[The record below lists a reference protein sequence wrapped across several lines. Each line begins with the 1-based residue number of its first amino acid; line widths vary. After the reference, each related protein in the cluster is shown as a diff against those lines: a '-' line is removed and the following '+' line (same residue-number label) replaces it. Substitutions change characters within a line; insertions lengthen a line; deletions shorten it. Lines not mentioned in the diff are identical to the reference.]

1 MFILAF
7 DRRHKIL
14 RSTVVGVLS
23 SNLLSAWD
31 QAVVAFTAAH
41 GPSHGLIDF
50 TEVAA
55 IAVPLSRLASRGRQ
69 PQISPGWE
77 RVIVAP
83 RTDLVEWSRIFSEYQ
98 GAAGFRPP
106 ITVASMDEAYRLLGL
121 TDPIFE
127 PVQDVGPTGGPY
139 GI

>member
-7 DRRHKIL
+7 DGKHKVL
-14 RSTVVGVLS
+14 MSTIVGVLS
-23 SNLLSAWD
+23 SDLLGAWD
-31 QAVVAFTAAH
+31 LAIVGFTALH

-50 TEVAA
+50 RKVEA

-83 RTDLVEWSRIFSEYQ
+83 RTDLREWASSFGEYQ
-98 GAAGFRPP
+98 SSAGHHPP
-106 ITVASMDEAYRLLGL
+106 IIVAAMEEAHRVLGL
-121 TDPIFE
+121 TDPEFE
-127 PVQDVGPTGGPY
+127 PV
-139 GI
+139 